1 MENRAEENRKNSST
15 GTGEEHTSDRNR
27 MYLEKLHT
35 ETIDLEGRDVEDV
48 LGSIVLE
55 WARRS
60 GLGSGYYPLIGLL
73 ELDPETGL
81 KLDLCAP
88 SYAADS
94 CTEPARHKKAGNE
107 DSLSEEHG
115 IEEDHGSP
123 GDNTAETGDVSRDNC
138 GNEDPEEAPS
148 EDSGC
153 SIIRD
158 MLTDMDSMKGMIY
171 AASQMLSLTGGGVL
185 TKDQAL
191 YTLQLYCKNA
201 TEIVRKWNEFW
212 KNDF

>member
-1 MENRAEENRKNSST
+1 
-15 GTGEEHTSDRNR
+15 

-94 CTEPARHKKAGNE
+94 CTGPARLKEAGDE
-107 DSLSEEHG
+107 DTLSEEHE
-115 IEEDHGSP
+115 IEEDHGSS
-123 GDNTAETGDVSRDNC
+123 GDNTAGTKDGSRDNC

-185 TKDQAL
+185 SKDQAL